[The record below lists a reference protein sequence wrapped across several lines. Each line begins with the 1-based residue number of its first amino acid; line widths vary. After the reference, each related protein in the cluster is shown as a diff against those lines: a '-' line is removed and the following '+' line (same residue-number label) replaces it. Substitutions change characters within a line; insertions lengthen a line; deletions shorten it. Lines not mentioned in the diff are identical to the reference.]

1 MARSTRRKPTTEGT
15 TASPSTSR
23 RVTRSQ
29 AKAMKQQQQ
38 QQQQQRS
45 KDAAT
50 ESLPPLTEA
59 EWKKLNPKT
68 EHYE

>member
-1 MARSTRRKPTTEGT
+1 MARSTRRKPTAESNA
-15 TASPSTSR
+15 TASTSR

-29 AKAMKQQQQ
+29 SKAMKQQEKQQ
-38 QQQQQRS
+38 P
-45 KDAAT
+45 KETPA
-50 ESLPPLTEA
+50 EPLPPLTAA

>member
-1 MARSTRRKPTTEGT
+1 MARSTRRKPTTEGNAT
-15 TASPSTSR
+15 PSTSR

-29 AKAMKQQQQ
+29 SKATKQQQTQ
-38 QQQQQRS
+38 P
-45 KDAAT
+45 KDASK
-50 ESLPPLTEA
+50 ESLPPLTAA